1 MRAITDAIARR
12 LASERGFTLIEVL
25 VATVLMTIGVMAV
38 VGTFDYTRRTTSSTE
53 AHQVLAHI
61 AQGETEAILA
71 NSYASIGT
79 TAAPS
84 PSGSGDPRDPLN
96 YVVGGS
102 PPLYRYDWKTPS
114 ATEPIVVG
122 GTLALSNP
130 WSDGRLGGTV
140 YRFVTSVSDP
150 CPKCA
155 GTADYKRVT
164 VVVTLTKGPANVAPT
179 LESTIARQPS

>member
-1 MRAITDAIARR
+1 MRATTDAIARR

-25 VATVLMTIGVMAV
+25 VATMLMTVGIIAV

-71 NSYASIGT
+71 KGYASIGT
-79 TAAPS
+79 TSAPS
-84 PSGSGDPRDPLN
+84 PSASGDPRDPLN
-96 YVVGGS
+96 YVIAGS

-114 ATEPIVVG
+114 ATEPIIVG
-122 GTLALSNP
+122 GTLALSSP

-150 CPKCA
+150 CPKCTGA
-155 GTADYKRVT
+155 DDYKRVT

-179 LESTIARQPS
+179 LESTIARESS